1 MRLRRVGPGIGGLYY
16 PNLLNN
22 DRGLEPRTVPAL
34 LAAKATAPAA
44 PASRLHA
51 VWRSAAAAARRM
63 GRAVVDA
70 RMAQAERLIE
80 LETQRLVG
88 RDGNAPGRDA
98 IGSRY
103 Y

>member
-16 PNLLNN
+16 PNLLKS
-22 DRGLEPRTVPAL
+22 DRGLEPYAVPVL
-34 LAAKATAPAA
+34 LSAKATAPAA
-44 PASRLHA
+44 PAGRMHA
-51 VWRSAAAAARRM
+51 IWASAAATARRM

-70 RMAQAERLIE
+70 RMAQAQRLIE
-80 LETQRLVG
+80 RETRRLSG
-88 RDGNAPGRDA
+88 RDGNATGRDA